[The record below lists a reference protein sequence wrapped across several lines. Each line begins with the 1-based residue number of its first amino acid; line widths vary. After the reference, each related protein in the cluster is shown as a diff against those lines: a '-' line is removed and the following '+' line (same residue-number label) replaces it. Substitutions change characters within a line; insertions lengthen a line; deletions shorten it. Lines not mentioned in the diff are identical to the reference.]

1 MDQQKEG
8 LVCLPGLGL
17 EKDMIDSLG
26 DNGNWFFKDIICD

>member
-17 EKDMIDSLG
+17 EKDMIDSVG
-26 DNGNWFFKDIICD
+26 DNGI